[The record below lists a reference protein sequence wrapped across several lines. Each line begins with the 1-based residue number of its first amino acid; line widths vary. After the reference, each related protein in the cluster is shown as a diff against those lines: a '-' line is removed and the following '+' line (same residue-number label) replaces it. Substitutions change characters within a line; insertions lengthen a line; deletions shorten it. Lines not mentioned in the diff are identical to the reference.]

1 MSVPALRELKRIFPD
16 AHIALHTR
24 TWAKGI
30 FESAGI
36 VDEILPFEE
45 SGRDLGTIFREARR
59 LREGNFDLAVIFPN
73 SFRSASIVKLAG
85 IPRRFGFIKEGRGML
100 LTDAVPIPEWKSER
114 HEVFYYLALVAE
126 VEKEMLGTET
136 VPVEVSIGLEVS
148 QPDIESAAK
157 QFMPAKRPLIA
168 LGPGSTNSIAKRWP
182 ADRFAEVSDHLQ
194 LETGGV
200 SVILGAADERDVAA
214 DLIASAHGEVIDLTG
229 RTSLSQASAILA
241 ASDLFISNDMGLAH
255 LAAAVGT
262 PTLVIFGPTDHVT
275 TRPFAE
281 HAAVIREDVECS
293 PCMLRECPIDHRCMT
308 LVTVDRVFKAAME
321 MLRKGRPTS

>member
-1 MSVPALRELKRIFPD
+1 MRIVVRGTNWIGDAVMSVPALRELRRVFPD

-30 FESAGI
+30 FEAAGI

-59 LREGNFDLAVIFPN
+59 LREGKFELAVIFPN

-85 IPRRFGFIKEGRGML
+85 ITRRFGYVKEGRGML
-100 LTDAVPIPEWKSER
+100 LTDAVPIPEWKSDR

-126 VEKEMLGTET
+126 VERQILGTET
-136 VPVEVSIGLEVS
+136 VPKEVSIDLEVPHS
-148 QPDIESAAK
+148 DIENATN
-157 QFMPAKRPLIA
+157 QFLPPKRPLIA
-168 LGPGSTNSIAKRWP
+168 FGPGSTNSMAKRWP

-200 SVILGAADERDVAA
+200 SVILGAADERDVAM
-214 DLIASAHGEVIDLTG
+214 DLISSAHGEVIDLTG
-229 RTSLSQASAILA
+229 KTSLSQAAAVLA

-262 PTLVIFGPTDHVT
+262 PTLVIFGPSKL
-275 TRPFAE
+275 PQIGSGLGKA
-281 HAAVIREDVECS
+281 IRD
-293 PCMLRECPIDHRCMT
+293 
-308 LVTVDRVFKAAME
+308 FK
-321 MLRKGRPTS
+321 KGVSSDDGDDGVKEGKEENSKDLPR